1 MRLGKITR
9 TAWQR
14 SVRRQLHTEDA
25 QTLFALS
32 PSENCSGFET
42 EDGTAVVWADAHTA
56 GDSGRTGFYAVLQAA
71 GELAAKGVRP
81 REVSVRILFPGESEE
96 DLLREVA
103 AGIEEACER
112 MDMQVS
118 ALHGEVT
125 PAVVHTVVCV
135 HAAGTTD
142 RNQLIGKRSAG
153 QSAEILL
160 CGYAGLEGTL
170 RILDEAEEEL
180 SSRFVSAFL
189 DQTKE
194 LKNELVTPEQ
204 LLSCETERILA
215 ARQIGSGGILAAL
228 WELAEEVDAGFEID
242 MANIALKQETVEICE
257 FYRLN
262 PYQMTSAGS
271 FLIVTTEAEQ
281 VIELLKGAG
290 ARAGRLGVTKA
301 QNARVITSGTEMR
314 YLDRPAPD
322 ELVNWMAKR
331 EPVCG

>member
-14 SVRRQLHTEDA
+14 SVRRQLHRGCA
-25 QTLFALS
+25 ALFACLR
-32 PSENCSGFET
+32 ENCSGYRRKMEP
-42 EDGTAVVWADAHTA
+42 VVWADAHTA
-56 GDSGRTGFYAVLQAA
+56 GDSGRTGFMRFFRQR
-71 GELAAKGVRP
+71 ELAAKGVRP
-81 REVSVRILFPGESEE
+81 QEVSILFPGERKKK
-96 DLLREVA
+96 LRKWQQGLKKPA
-103 AGIEEACER
+103 AHGYAG
-112 MDMQVS
+112 S
-118 ALHGEVT
+118 ASRGSYSGSGT
-125 PAVVHTVVCV
+125 YCCMC
-135 HAAGTTD
+135 HAAGTA
-142 RNQLIGKRSAG
+142 AG
-153 QSAEILL
+153 ILRKTVCRTISGNLL

-228 WELAEEVDAGFEID
+228 WELAEDVDAGFEID

-301 QNARVITSGTEMR
+301 QNARVITSGEEIR
-314 YLDRPAPD
+314 YLDRPRRMS
-322 ELVNWMAKR
+322 W
-331 EPVCG
+331 